1 MPTSPDAA
9 PPGRVVRLR
18 LYEQVAEQIT
28 AWVERTGLTAGER
41 LPPERELAERLGVSR
56 ATLSQAL
63 VALEVSGVVT
73 VRHGDG
79 TVLSES
85 PGHRRLAEALR
96 TRATRLPDVL
106 DAYDAL
112 ATRAAALAA
121 ERRTDT
127 DLAHL
132 DAALAQLAGE
142 VADGHRGEVGD
153 ELFHEAVAAAAH
165 SALLARLLGEV
176 QDLLRPARVE
186 SLSQPGRPAEA
197 LASLRT
203 VAAAVRAAD
212 PAAAASAMHAHV
224 LLTSDAH
231 LTDVAPSTFPIE

>member
-1 MPTSPDAA
+1 MATSHESA

-28 AWVERTGLTAGER
+28 AWVERTGLRAGDR

-85 PGHRRLAEALR
+85 PGHRRLAEAVR
-96 TRATRLPDVL
+96 ARATRLPDVV

-112 ATRAAALAA
+112 ATKAAALAA
-121 ERRTDT
+121 ERRTDAE
-127 DLAHL
+127 LARL
-132 DAALAQLAGE
+132 DEALERVAVE
-142 VADGHRGEVGD
+142 VADGHRGEMGD
-153 ELFHEAVAAAAH
+153 EQFLEAVSAAAH
-165 SALLARLLGEV
+165 SALLARLLAEAR
-176 QDLLRPARVE
+176 DLLRQARVE
-186 SLSQPGRPAEA
+186 SLSRLGRPAEA
-197 LASLRT
+197 LAGLRA
-203 VAAAVRAAD
+203 VSAAIRAAQ
-212 PAAAASAMHAHV
+212 PTAAASAMHAHV
-224 LLTSDAH
+224 LLLGHDGG
-231 LTDVAPSTFPIE
+231 LGAPGVSR

>member
-1 MPTSPDAA
+1 MPMSHEAA
-9 PPGRVVRLR
+9 PDRVVRPR

-28 AWVERTGLTAGER
+28 AWVERTGLTAGDR

-85 PGHRRLAEALR
+85 PGLRRLADAVR
-96 TRATRLPDVL
+96 ARATRLPDVL

-112 ATRAAALAA
+112 ATKAAALAA
-121 ERRTDT
+121 ERRTDVE
-127 DLAHL
+127 LARL
-132 DAALAQLAGE
+132 DAALTQMARE
-142 VADGHRGEVGD
+142 IADGHRGEGGD
-153 ELFHEAVAAAAH
+153 GQFHATLAAAAR
-165 SALLARLLGEV
+165 SALLARLLAEAR
-176 QDLLRPARVE
+176 DLLRQARVE
-186 SLSQPGRPAEA
+186 WLSKPGRPAEA

-212 PAAAASAMHAHV
+212 PAAAASAMHTHV
-224 LLTSDAH
+224 SLTGEARVSR
-231 LTDVAPSTFPIE
+231 